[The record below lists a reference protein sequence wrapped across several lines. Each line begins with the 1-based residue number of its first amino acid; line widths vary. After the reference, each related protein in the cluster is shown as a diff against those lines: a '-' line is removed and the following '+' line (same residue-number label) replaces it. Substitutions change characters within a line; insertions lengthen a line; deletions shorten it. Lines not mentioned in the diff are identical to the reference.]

1 MIHHIF
7 MVSFGSSEFL
17 NFGNV
22 RVSYLPG
29 GFLMLV
35 LFYLCKKLTSVH
47 ISSSGLQE
55 IIFILNSFSTLFTVH
70 TKQYLRM

>member
-7 MVSFGSSEFL
+7 VVSFGSSEFL
-17 NFGNV
+17 NFGNI
-22 RVSYLPG
+22 RVPYLPG
-29 GFLMLV
+29 VFLMPV

-47 ISSSGLQE
+47 ISSSSLQK
-55 IIFILNSFSTLFTVH
+55 IIFILNFFSALFTVH